1 MSKLPLFI
9 LQLDRRIP
17 VEKVVNRNR
26 IGRQESKKSTKP
38 SIKKNRAKL
47 PPFVRK
53 TYPNGIYQGIL
64 QERGQK

>member
-1 MSKLPLFI
+1 MSKLSLFI
-9 LQLDRRIP
+9 LQVAQGLP
-17 VEKVVNRNR
+17 VEKVINRNR
-26 IGRQESKKSTKP
+26 IGRQERNQSSKPSVKKS
-38 SIKKNRAKL
+38 RAKL

>member
-17 VEKVVNRNR
+17 VEKVINRNT
-26 IGRQESKKSTKP
+26 IGRHESNKPSVKKS
-38 SIKKNRAKL
+38 RARL